1 MNDMGDPPLEL
12 VLDEISRD
20 ECLELLASQSIG
32 RLAVADHG
40 GYPPHIVPVNFVL
53 DGDAVVFRSN
63 VGLKFRLSVLS
74 EHSVSFEVDSVEP
87 GGHMAWSVVVQ
98 GRAELLG
105 DDDIAAIPAG
115 AWLRPMAPGERAEW
129 VRIVPYAITGRKVR
143 PVPISP
149 DRET

>member
-1 MNDMGDPPLEL
+1 
-12 VLDEISRD
+12 
-20 ECLELLASQSIG
+20 
-32 RLAVADHG
+32 
-40 GYPPHIVPVNFVL
+40 VNFVL